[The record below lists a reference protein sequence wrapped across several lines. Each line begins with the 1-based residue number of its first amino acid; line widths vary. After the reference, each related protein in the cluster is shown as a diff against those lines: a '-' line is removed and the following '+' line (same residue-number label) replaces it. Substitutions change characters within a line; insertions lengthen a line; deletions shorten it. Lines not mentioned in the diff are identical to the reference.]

1 MIETEPQQVQ
11 LYVSFLHGL
20 SVPKELPP
28 HPIHILRTQGDIC
41 SFAFGLQTK
50 VGMLCRAS
58 ETHSLD
64 MALISTQSTEP
75 LTGIQRDT
83 HSALPE
89 TETTESKPS

>member
-58 ETHSLD
+58 ETHSLYT
-64 MALISTQSTEP
+64 ALISTQKKYRAFNRNSKRYTLSTA
-75 LTGIQRDT
+75 RN
-83 HSALPE
+83 
-89 TETTESKPS
+89 